1 MVHNLLKENICK
13 DKSLLNGIQFFCT
26 IKIQFPFL
34 IDGKITEHQNVKSME
49 KLLSQVGASLKNN
62 FRSITSNPYM
72 DGGVR
77 EIVKL
82 YCCNKKIEWACLFII
97 ILYYFYTSPKKR
109 RYSCNLQIN
118 HGNLRLVSPNRV
130 AP

>member
-26 IKIQFPFL
+26 IKIHFPFL
-34 IDGKITEHQNVKSME
+34 IDRKITEHQNVKSIE

-62 FRSITSNPYM
+62 FRSITSNPYI
-72 DGGVR
+72 GSGLR

-82 YCCNKKIEWACLFII
+82 IVVIKKSNEHVYL
-97 ILYYFYTSPKKR
+97 
-109 RYSCNLQIN
+109 
-118 HGNLRLVSPNRV
+118 
-130 AP
+130 